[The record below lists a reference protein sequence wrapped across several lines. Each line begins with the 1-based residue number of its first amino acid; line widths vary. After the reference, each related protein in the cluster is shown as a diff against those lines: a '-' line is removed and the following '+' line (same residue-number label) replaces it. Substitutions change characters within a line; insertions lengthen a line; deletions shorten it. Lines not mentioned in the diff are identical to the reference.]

1 MVVMTDLFKTRMQV
15 TQLVYRF
22 PGIESA
28 EVGERF
34 SLNEREL
41 EIILRRAET
50 AGEIR
55 RYDING
61 HEKLQGKSFLK
72 QLLYYWI
79 TS

>member
-1 MVVMTDLFKTRMQV
+1 MKDLFKTRMKITDV
-15 TQLVYRF
+15 VYRS

-41 EIILRRAET
+41 EVILRRAET

-55 RYDING
+55 RYDVNG
-61 HEKLQGKSFLK
+61 HEKLQGASFLK